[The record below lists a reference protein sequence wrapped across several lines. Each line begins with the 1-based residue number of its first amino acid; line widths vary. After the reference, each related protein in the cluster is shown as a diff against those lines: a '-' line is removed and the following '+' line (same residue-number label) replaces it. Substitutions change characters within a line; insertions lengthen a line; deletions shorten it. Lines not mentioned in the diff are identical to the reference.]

1 MNNKAIWVG
10 HKKTPREVPSWDAY
24 FTSLSY
30 QAASR
35 SKDPKRQVG
44 AVIVSSEGRVVAT
57 GYNGFPATFPD
68 HVVDWS
74 NREYVRTWIV
84 HAEQNAL
91 LHAPG
96 DVRGGTLYCTLS
108 PCPHCA
114 KLVATAGIARVVV
127 ATANEDFLPVQHF
140 LGMCGVLMQTLEEAE
155 AQGSEIHVTGGGY
168 VD

>member
-1 MNNKAIWVG
+1 MSNNKISVAWRG
-10 HKKTPREVPSWDAY
+10 TAREIPSWDSY
-24 FTSLSY
+24 FTSIAY
-30 QAASR
+30 QVATR
-35 SKDPKRQVG
+35 SKDPRRQVG
-44 AVIVSSEGRVVAT
+44 AVIVSAEGRIVAT
-57 GYNGFPATFPD
+57 GYNGFPAGFTD
-68 HVVDWS
+68 GLVDWT

-91 LHAPG
+91 LHASG

-114 KLVATAGIARVVV
+114 KLIATAGITRVVA

-155 AQGSEIHVTGGGY
+155 TLGSEVQIVGGGY